1 MNDCNAHKKQTH
13 RVSRRRFLGVAGGA
27 TLPLLLTPSLLPAQA
42 LNRNRPQDIRFLF
55 HWQKYLA
62 LHANLRVMA
71 MKRSEPPTQYAA
83 AVEIY
88 RHQIFL
94 IPGRDIWYSME
105 SHIAPTS
112 TPEALRGQLTNVFP
126 LSFRAYNLKPT
137 GEEIAKAIL
146 MALPAFERGEWQKL
160 QVRRKEDIEP
170 VLKRQFAPQ
179 QEKLTS
185 FLLTS
190 LNASPIALAQLDFQM
205 LDLYVNTGNETR
217 KLHTKHFNVIET
229 ARFTPMGVVET
240 IIMLTGRI
248 LDQEDQGNSRAAL
261 YQLRERQAP
270 LRLPN
275 PLLFPRAV
283 LYWTAG
289 EAVRRILDPSHEHVA
304 QRLKIYDRA
313 LRIFVPGLKEFW
325 NPYLDGKLSLDEAL
339 NGMIQRVSET

>member
-1 MNDCNAHKKQTH
+1 MTERNAHNQHTEG
-13 RVSRRRFLGVAGGA
+13 VSRRRFLGVAGGA
-27 TLPLLLTPSLLPAQA
+27 ALPLLLTPCLLPAQA
-42 LNRNRPQDIRFLF
+42 RHRPQDIRFRF

-71 MKRSEPPTQYAA
+71 TKRSDPPAEYAA

-88 RHQIFL
+88 RHQMFL
-94 IPGRDIWYSME
+94 IPARNMWYSME

-112 TPEALRGQLTNVFP
+112 TPEALRGQLANVFP

-137 GEEIAKAIL
+137 GEEIARAIL
-146 MALPAFERGEWQKL
+146 MAVPAFEEGAWQQL
-160 QVRRKEDIEP
+160 QRRRQEAIEP
-170 VLKRQFAPQ
+170 VLTRQLASR
-179 QEKLTS
+179 QEKLIS

-190 LNASPIALAQLDFQM
+190 LNASPMALIQLDFQM
-205 LDLYVNTGNETR
+205 LDHYINTGNETV
-217 KLHTKHFNVIET
+217 KLQTKHFSVVET

-240 IIMLTGRI
+240 IIMLTARI
-248 LDQEDQGNSRAAL
+248 LDREDQGNSRAAL
-261 YQLRERQAP
+261 YQLRERQVE

-289 EAVRRILDPSHEHVA
+289 EAVRRILDSSHEHVA

-325 NPYLDGKLSLDEAL
+325 NPYLDGKISLDEAL
-339 NGMIQRVSET
+339 NGMIQRVTET